1 MKKIS
6 GRKSG
11 PKKQIAFFF
20 SLLSSVIRCNI
31 NARGNLETEYK
42 KADDLNKKMAN
53 IEINRIGV

>member
-1 MKKIS
+1 MVEKA
-6 GRKSG
+6 GRRSKER
-11 PKKQIAFFF
+11 FFP

-31 NARGNLETEYK
+31 NARDNLETEHE